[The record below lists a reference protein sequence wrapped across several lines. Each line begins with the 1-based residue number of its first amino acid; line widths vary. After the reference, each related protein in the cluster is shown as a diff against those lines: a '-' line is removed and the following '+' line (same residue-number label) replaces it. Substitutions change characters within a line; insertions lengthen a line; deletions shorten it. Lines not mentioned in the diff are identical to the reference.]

1 MAEFDKFRCRNLRN
15 MEEFGVVILR
25 EVSDWT
31 GYKTMR
37 PLVILGSSLLV
48 GTKSFDETYLS
59 FFLVRIKVSLKLFY
73 F

>member
-1 MAEFDKFRCRNLRN
+1 MTEFDKFRCWNLRN

-37 PLVILGSSLLV
+37 PLVKLGSPLLV

-59 FFLVRIKVSLKLFY
+59 FFLVRIKASLKLFY